1 MNTLAGRYEIIKL
14 LGGGGFA
21 VTYLARD
28 NYQPS
33 KPLCV
38 VKQLRP
44 NQTQSRVIE
53 FFEKEAAILERLGKH
68 PCIPQLLAHFNQDDN
83 LYIVQEFIEGQDLSR
98 EIVPGKRLSESYV
111 TKLLQDALEIL
122 SFVHQ
127 QGVIHR
133 DIKPQNLMRR
143 QDGKII
149 LIDFGAV
156 KELGT
161 LMINSQGEVNSSVVI
176 GTPGYMSY
184 EQYRGKP
191 CFGSDIYA
199 LGVMAIQA
207 LTGVLPQ
214 ELPEDSQ
221 TGEIIWQNQVQ
232 VSNHLAEV
240 LTKMVRHHF
249 SMRYLNA
256 TEALQ
261 ALISVPASLPPTVL
275 SEVHKELYLQ
285 EVTSRAQQGEG
296 NLSVIALRILESRR
310 VELGLTEQEAR
321 GIQQQ
326 VLQTYRDY
334 ERKLQDYE
342 QALIDA
348 VKQEYPFSQRSQKD
362 LQDYLQY
369 LGIRNED
376 IAAIEARVF
385 APLQSKSQQQQ
396 QEAERLRQQQQQA
409 ELQQQQQEAER
420 LRQQQQQAELQ
431 RQQQEAERLRQ
442 QQQQA
447 ELQRQQQEVEK
458 LRQQQQQAELQR
470 QQQEAEKLR
479 QQQQRKQQQEAS
491 QTESN
496 SSIQIQTVEF
506 KTATI
511 TVTDPG
517 FLGFGK
523 KHEIKLIRGRAEYF
537 RENLGN
543 GVVLDMVAIPGGTF
557 LMGSPEDEPGRYN
570 SESPQ
575 HQVNV
580 KPFFMGKFPVTQAQW
595 KAVARFVKVNID
607 LYPDPSYFNGAN
619 RPVEK
624 VSWDEAVE
632 FCARLS
638 QKTGRIYR
646 LPSEAEWEYACRAG
660 TTTPYYFGDTIT
672 KELANYNNFYQ
683 QTTDV
688 GTFPGNPFGLFDMCG
703 NVWEWCRDEWHD
715 NYDQAPNDG
724 SAWLVG
730 INKYNLL
737 RGGSWY
743 SNDGLCRCASR
754 FIFARAD
761 RDINVG
767 FRVAS
772 VV

>member
-28 NYQPS
+28 NFQPS

-44 NQTQSRVIE
+44 NQTETRVIE

-68 PCIPQLLAHFNQDDN
+68 PQIPQLLAHFNQDQN

-98 EIVPGKRLSESYV
+98 EIVLGKRLSESYV

-207 LTGVLPQ
+207 LTGVLPS
-214 ELPEDSQ
+214 ELEEDSQ
-221 TGEIIWQNQVQ
+221 TGEIIWQNRVQ

-240 LTKMVRHHF
+240 LTQMVRHHF
-249 SMRYLNA
+249 SMRYPNA

-261 ALISVPASLPPTVL
+261 ALISVTAPLPPTVL
-275 SEVHKELYLQ
+275 SEVNKELYLQ
-285 EVTSRAQQGEG
+285 EVTSRAQESQG

-310 VELGLTEQEAR
+310 VELGLSEQEAR
-321 GIQQQ
+321 EIQAQ
-326 VLQTYRDY
+326 VLQPYREY
-334 ERKLQDYE
+334 QRKLQEYE
-342 QALIDA
+342 QALIDV
-348 VKQEYPFSQRSQKD
+348 VKQEYPFSQRTQKE
-362 LQDYLQY
+362 LQDYQQY

-385 APLQSKSQQQQ
+385 APLQSES
-396 QEAERLRQQQQQA
+396 
-409 ELQQQQQEAER
+409 
-420 LRQQQQQAELQ
+420 Q
-431 RQQQEAERLRQ
+431 RQQQET
-442 QQQQA
+442 
-447 ELQRQQQEVEK
+447 EK
-458 LRQQQQQAELQR
+458 LRQQQQ
-470 QQQEAEKLR
+470 
-479 QQQQRKQQQEAS
+479 KQQ
-491 QTESN
+491 
-496 SSIQIQTVEF
+496 
-506 KTATI
+506 
-511 TVTDPG
+511 
-517 FLGFGK
+517 
-523 KHEIKLIRGRAEYF
+523 AEYF

-543 GVVLDMVAIPGGTF
+543 GVVLDMLAIPGGKF
-557 LMGSPEDEPGRYN
+557 LMGSPENEPGRHD

-575 HQVNV
+575 HQVSV

-595 KAVARFVKVNID
+595 QAVAGFAKVKID
-607 LYPDPSYFNGAN
+607 LNPKPSHFKGAN
-619 RPVEK
+619 RPVES

-660 TTTPYYFGDTIT
+660 TTTPYYFGETIT
-672 KELANYNNFYQ
+672 KDLANYDNNYQ

-688 GTFPGNPFGLFDMCG
+688 GKFPANLFGLFDMCG
-703 NVWEWCRDEWHD
+703 NTWEWCQDKWHK
-715 NYDQAPNDG
+715 NYENTPTDG
-724 SAWLVG
+724 SAWLG
-730 INKYNLL
+730 ANNQYRLL
-737 RGGSWY
+737 RGGSWRSLPRY
-743 SNDGLCRCASR
+743 CRCASR
-754 FIFARAD
+754 SRGVPD
-761 RDINVG
+761 NRGYGLG
-767 FRVAS
+767 FRVVCSPART
-772 VV
+772 

>member
-28 NYQPS
+28 NFQPS

-44 NQTQSRVIE
+44 NQTQNRVIE

-68 PCIPQLLAHFNQDDN
+68 PYIPQLLAHFNQDDN

-98 EIVPGKRLSESYV
+98 EIFPGKRLSESYV

-143 QDGKII
+143 QDVKII

-207 LTGVLPQ
+207 LTGVLPA
-214 ELPEDSQ
+214 ELPEDPQ
-221 TGEIIWQNQVQ
+221 TGEIIWQNKVQ

-261 ALISVPASLPPTVL
+261 ALISVTAPLPPTVL
-275 SEVHKELYLQ
+275 SEVNKELYLQ
-285 EVTSRAQQGEG
+285 EVISRAQQGEG
-296 NLSVIALRILESRR
+296 NFSVIALRILESRR
-310 VELGLTEQEAR
+310 VELGLTEEEAR
-321 GIQQQ
+321 EIQTQA
-326 VLQTYRDY
+326 LQPYREY
-334 ERKLQDYE
+334 ERKLQEYE
-342 QALIDA
+342 QALIDV
-348 VKQEYPFSQRSQKD
+348 VKQEYPFSQRTHKE
-362 LQDYLQY
+362 LQDYQQH
-369 LGIRNED
+369 LGLRSED

-385 APLQSKSQQQQ
+385 APLQSKSQQPQK
-396 QEAERLRQQQQQA
+396 EAERLRQQQ
-409 ELQQQQQEAER
+409 
-420 LRQQQQQAELQ
+420 
-431 RQQQEAERLRQ
+431 
-442 QQQQA
+442 
-447 ELQRQQQEVEK
+447 
-458 LRQQQQQAELQR
+458 
-470 QQQEAEKLR
+470 
-479 QQQQRKQQQEAS
+479 EAS
-491 QTESN
+491 NAKSN
-496 SSIQIQTVEF
+496 PIIKTQPFEF
-506 KTATI
+506 ETATI
-511 TVTDPG
+511 TVTNSG
-517 FLGFGK
+517 FLGLGK
-523 KHEIKLIRGRAEYF
+523 KHEINRSQRRAEYF

-543 GVVLDMVAIPGGTF
+543 GVALDMVAIPSGQF
-557 LMGSPEDEPGRYN
+557 LMGSPENEPGRYDF
-570 SESPQ
+570 ESPQ
-575 HQVNV
+575 HNVTV

-595 KAVARFVKVNID
+595 QAVAAFGKVNID
-607 LYPDPSYFNGAN
+607 LNPNPSRFKGAN

-624 VSWDEAVE
+624 VSWYEAVE

-638 QKTGRIYR
+638 QKTGRTYR

-660 TTTPYYFGDTIT
+660 TTTPYYFGDMIT
-672 KELANYNNFYQ
+672 KKLANYNNFYQ
-683 QTTDV
+683 QTNDV
-688 GTFPGNPFGLFDMCG
+688 GKFPANPFGLYDMHG
-703 NVWEWCRDEWHD
+703 NIWEWCLDDWHE
-715 NYDQAPNDG
+715 NYQGAPIDG
-724 SAWLVG
+724 SPWFPDHNHLYQKQGRA
-730 INKYNLL
+730 LL
-737 RGGSWY
+737 RGGSW
-743 SNDGLCRCASR
+743 NDNPISCRSASR
-754 FIFARAD
+754 DLNHGAVRDFID
-761 RDINVG
+761 DNIG
-767 FRVAS
+767 FRV
-772 VV
+772 VCGVGRILQ

>member
-68 PCIPQLLAHFNQDDN
+68 PQIPQLLAHFNQDQN

-98 EIVPGKRLSESYV
+98 EIVPGKRLSESYI

-127 QGVIHR
+127 HGVIHR

-161 LMINSQGEVNSSVVI
+161 LLINSQGEVNSSVVI

-207 LTGVLPQ
+207 LIGVLPS
-214 ELPEDSQ
+214 ELEEDPQ
-221 TGEIIWQNQVQ
+221 TGEIIWQNQAQ

-249 SMRYLNA
+249 SMRYPNA

-261 ALISVPASLPPTVL
+261 ALISVSAPLPPTVL
-275 SEVHKELYLQ
+275 SEVNKELYLQ
-285 EVTSRAQQGEG
+285 EVTTRAQQGEG
-296 NLSVIALRILESRR
+296 NFSVIALRILESKR
-310 VELGLTEQEAR
+310 VELGLSEEEAR
-321 GIQQQ
+321 EIQEQ
-326 VLQTYRDY
+326 VLQTYREY
-334 ERKLQDYE
+334 ERKLQEYE
-342 QALIDA
+342 QTLIDV
-348 VKQEYPFSQRSQKD
+348 VKQEYPFSQRTKKE
-362 LQDYLQY
+362 LQDYQQS
-369 LGIRNED
+369 LGLRNED

-396 QEAERLRQQQQQA
+396 QQA
-409 ELQQQQQEAER
+409 ELQQQQQQAER
-420 LRQQQQQAELQ
+420 LRQE
-431 RQQQEAERLRQ
+431 
-442 QQQQA
+442 
-447 ELQRQQQEVEK
+447 
-458 LRQQQQQAELQR
+458 
-470 QQQEAEKLR
+470 
-479 QQQQRKQQQEAS
+479 QQQRQKQQEAS
-491 QTESN
+491 KAKSN
-496 SSIQIQTVEF
+496 TSIKTQPFEF
-506 KTATI
+506 ETATI
-511 TVTDPG
+511 TLTNSG
-517 FLGFGK
+517 FLGLGGK
-523 KHEIKLIRGRAEYF
+523 KHKINRIRGRAEYF
-537 RENLGN
+537 RENLSN
-543 GVVLDMVAIPGGTF
+543 GVALDMVAIPGGKF
-557 LMGSPEDEPGRYN
+557 LMGSPEDEPGRYDF
-570 SESPQ
+570 ESPQ
-575 HQVNV
+575 HKVTV

-595 KAVARFVKVNID
+595 QAVAGFAKVNID
-607 LYPDPSYFNGAN
+607 LNPNRSTFKGAN

-624 VSWDEAVE
+624 VSWHEAVE

-638 QKTGRIYR
+638 QKTGRIYC

-660 TTTPYYFGDTIT
+660 TTTPYYFGETIT
-672 KELANYNNFYQ
+672 KDLANYDNSYQ

-688 GTFPGNPFGLFDMCG
+688 GKFPANPFGLYDMHG
-703 NVWEWCRDEWHD
+703 SISEWC
-715 NYDQAPNDG
+715 
-724 SAWLVG
+724 
-730 INKYNLL
+730 
-737 RGGSWY
+737 
-743 SNDGLCRCASR
+743 
-754 FIFARAD
+754 
-761 RDINVG
+761 
-767 FRVAS
+767 
-772 VV
+772 

>member
-28 NYQPS
+28 NFQPS

-68 PCIPQLLAHFNQDDN
+68 PQIPQLLAHFNQDQN

-199 LGVMAIQA
+199 LGIMAIEA
-207 LTGVLPQ
+207 LTGVLPA
-214 ELPEDSQ
+214 ELPEDQQ

-249 SMRYLNA
+249 SMRYPNA

-261 ALISVPASLPPTVL
+261 ALISVTAPLPPTVL
-275 SEVHKELYLQ
+275 SEVNKELYLQ

-310 VELGLTEQEAR
+310 VELGLTEEEAR
-321 GIQQQ
+321 EIQAQ
-326 VLQTYRDY
+326 VLQPYREY
-334 ERKLQDYE
+334 QRKLQEYE
-342 QALIDA
+342 QALIDV
-348 VKQEYPFSQRSQKD
+348 VKQEYPLSQQTQKE
-362 LQDYLQY
+362 LQDYQQY
-369 LGIRNED
+369 LGLRNED

-396 QEAERLRQQQQQA
+396 QEAERLRQ
-409 ELQQQQQEAER
+409 E
-420 LRQQQQQAELQ
+420 
-431 RQQQEAERLRQ
+431 
-442 QQQQA
+442 
-447 ELQRQQQEVEK
+447 
-458 LRQQQQQAELQR
+458 
-470 QQQEAEKLR
+470 
-479 QQQQRKQQQEAS
+479 QEAS
-491 QTESN
+491 QAKSHPNIPT
-496 SSIQIQTVEF
+496 QTFEF
-506 KTATI
+506 ETATI
-511 TVTDPG
+511 TVTNSG
-517 FLGFGK
+517 FLGLGGT
-523 KHEIKLIRGRAEYF
+523 KHEIKRIRGRAEYF

-543 GVVLDMVAIPGGTF
+543 SIVLDMVAIPGGKF
-557 LMGSPEDEPGRYN
+557 LMGSPKDVPGRYD

-575 HQVNV
+575 HNVTV
-580 KPFFMGKFPVTQAQW
+580 KPFFMGKFPITQAQW
-595 KAVARFVKVNID
+595 QAVAAWSKVNID
-607 LYPDPSYFNGAN
+607 LKPEPSHFKGAN
-619 RPVEK
+619 RPVEQ
-624 VSWDEAVE
+624 VSWDDAVE

-638 QKTGRIYR
+638 NKTGRIYR

-660 TTTPYYFGDTIT
+660 TTTRFYFGDTIT
-672 KELANYNNFYQ
+672 TDLANYNNISK

-688 GTFPGNPFGLFDMCG
+688 GKFPANPFGLFDMCG
-703 NVWEWCRDEWHD
+703 NVWEWCQDEWHD
-715 NYDQAPNDG
+715 NYKQAPNDG
-724 SAWLVG
+724 SAWVSY
-730 INKYNLL
+730 ISKYKLL
-737 RGGSWY
+737 RGVSWD
-743 SNDGLCRCASR
+743 SNPVVFRSSAKRVRNTTDVRYAN
-754 FIFARAD
+754 I
-761 RDINVG
+761 G
-767 FRVAS
+767 FRVALVS
-772 VV
+772 ASG

>member
-1 MNTLAGRYEIIKL
+1 LNTLAGRYEIIKL

-68 PCIPQLLAHFNQDDN
+68 PHIPQLLAHFNQDDN

-161 LMINSQGEVNSSVVI
+161 LLINSQGEVNSSVVI

-221 TGEIIWQNQVQ
+221 SGEIIWQNQVQ

-256 TEALQ
+256 TGALQ
-261 ALISVPASLPPTVL
+261 ALISVTAPLPPTVL
-275 SEVHKELYLQ
+275 SDINKELYLQ
-285 EVTSRAQQGEG
+285 EVTSRAQESQA
-296 NLSVIALRILESRR
+296 NFSVFALRILESRR

-321 GIQQQ
+321 EIQAQ
-326 VLQTYRDY
+326 VLQPYREY

-348 VKQEYPFSQRSQKD
+348 VKQEYPFSQRTQQD

-369 LGIRNED
+369 LRLRNED

-396 QEAERLRQQQQQA
+396 QEAELQRQQQQA
-409 ELQQQQQEAER
+409 EK

-442 QQQQA
+442 QQ
-447 ELQRQQQEVEK
+447 
-458 LRQQQQQAELQR
+458 R
-470 QQQEAEKLR
+470 QQQEASKA
-479 QQQQRKQQQEAS
+479 K
-491 QTESN
+491 SN
-496 SSIQIQTVEF
+496 PSIQTQTFEF
-506 KTATI
+506 DTATI
-511 TVTDPG
+511 TVTNSG
-517 FLGFGK
+517 FLGLGRTK
-523 KHEIKLIRGRAEYF
+523 YEIKRSRRCAEYV
-537 RENLGN
+537 RENLAN
-543 GVVLDMVAIPGGTF
+543 GVVLDMVAIPGGKF
-557 LMGSPEDEPGRYN
+557 VMGSPEDEAGRTN
-570 SESPQ
+570 FESPQ
-575 HQVNV
+575 HNVTV

-595 KAVARFVKVNID
+595 QAVAGFAKVNID
-607 LYPDPSYFNGAN
+607 LNPEPSYFKGAN
-619 RPVEK
+619 RPVEQL
-624 VSWDEAVE
+624 SWDDAVE

-660 TTTPYYFGDTIT
+660 TTTPYYFGEIIT
-672 KELANYNNFYQ
+672 TDLANYNGDCTYGSAPKGEYRQ

-688 GTFPGNPFGLFDMCG
+688 GKFPANPFGLFDMCG
-703 NVWEWCRDEWHD
+703 NIWEWCQDEWHN
-715 NYDQAPNDG
+715 NYNQVANNG
-724 SAWLVG
+724 SATFSG
-730 INKYNLL
+730 IKSVKLL
-737 RGGSWY
+737 RGGSWSY
-743 SNDGLCRCASR
+743 YPANCRSANR
-754 FIFARAD
+754 NRYTAKTRLYD
-761 RDINVG
+761 VG
-767 FRVAS
+767 FRVVFVSA
-772 VV
+772 

>member
-1 MNTLAGRYEIIKL
+1 MNTLAGRYEIIRL

-28 NYQPS
+28 NFQPS

-44 NQTQSRVIE
+44 NQTATRVIE

-68 PCIPQLLAHFNQDDN
+68 PQIPQLLAHFNQDQN

-199 LGVMAIQA
+199 LGVMAIEA
-207 LTGVLPQ
+207 LTGVLPA
-214 ELPEDSQ
+214 ELPEDPQ

-249 SMRYLNA
+249 SMRYANA

-261 ALISVPASLPPTVL
+261 ALISVSASLPPTVV
-275 SEVHKELYLQ
+275 SEVNKELYLQ
-285 EVTSRAQQGEG
+285 EARSRAQQSQG
-296 NLSVIALRILESRR
+296 NFSVFALRILESRR
-310 VELGLTEQEAR
+310 VELGLSEEEAR
-321 GIQQQ
+321 EIQAQ
-326 VLQTYRDY
+326 VLQPYREY
-334 ERKLQDYE
+334 ERKLQEYE

-348 VKQEYPFSQRSQKD
+348 VKQQYPFSQGTQKD
-362 LQDYLQY
+362 LQDYKQY
-369 LGIRNED
+369 LGLKDED

-385 APLQSKSQQQQ
+385 PPQQS
-396 QEAERLRQQQQQA
+396 
-409 ELQQQQQEAER
+409 
-420 LRQQQQQAELQ
+420 ELQ

-442 QQQQA
+442 EQQQA
-447 ELQRQQQEVEK
+447 ELQRQQREAERLRQE
-458 LRQQQQQAELQR
+458 QQQQQ
-470 QQQEAEKLR
+470 K
-479 QQQQRKQQQEAS
+479 KAS
-491 QTESN
+491 QPISN
-496 SSIQIQTVEF
+496 PGIPTQTFEFDTAIVTLKSI
-506 KTATI
+506 
-511 TVTDPG
+511 G
-517 FLGFGK
+517 FLGSKTK
-523 KHEIKLIRGRAEYF
+523 KHEIQRIRKQNKFY
-537 RENLGN
+537 RETLVN
-543 GVVLDMVAIPGGTF
+543 GVVLDMVAIPGGKF
-557 LMGSPEDEPGRYN
+557 LMGSPEDEPERSK

-575 HQVNV
+575 HNVTV

-595 KAVARFVKVNID
+595 KAVAGFAKVNID
-607 LYPDPSYFNGAN
+607 LNPDPSRFQGAN

-624 VSWDEAVE
+624 VSWNDAVE

-638 QKTGRIYR
+638 QKTGKIYR

-660 TTTPYYFGDTIT
+660 TTTPFYFGELMT
-672 KELANYNNFYQ
+672 EGLANYNRNYQ

-688 GTFPGNPFGLFDMCG
+688 GKFPANPFGLFDMCG
-703 NVWEWCRDEWHD
+703 NVWEWCQDEWHD
-715 NYDQAPNDG
+715 DYLNAPNDG
-724 SAWLVG
+724 SAWLRNG
-730 INKYNLL
+730 RNNKLI
-737 RGGSWY
+737 RGGSWG
-743 SNDGLCRCASR
+743 SNPRTCRSANRGSYTAVNR
-754 FIFARAD
+754 SNHF
-761 RDINVG
+761 G
-767 FRVAS
+767 FRVVLVS
-772 VV
+772 P

>member
-28 NYQPS
+28 NFQPS

-68 PCIPQLLAHFNQDDN
+68 PQIPQLLAHFNQDDN

-321 GIQQQ
+321 EIQAQ
-326 VLQTYRDY
+326 VLQLYREY
-334 ERKLQDYE
+334 QRKLQEYE
-342 QALIDA
+342 QALIDV
-348 VKQEYPFSQRSQKD
+348 VKQEYPFSQRTQKE
-362 LQDYLQY
+362 LKDYQQH
-369 LGIRNED
+369 LGLRNED
-376 IAAIEARVF
+376 IAAIEAKF
-385 APLQSKSQQQQ
+385 APLQS
-396 QEAERLRQQQQQA
+396 A
-409 ELQQQQQEAER
+409 LQQQQQEVET
-420 LRQQQQQAELQ
+420 LRQKQAELQ
-431 RQQQEAERLRQ
+431 RLQLEGERLRQ
-442 QQQQA
+442 
-447 ELQRQQQEVEK
+447 ELQQEQK
-458 LRQQQQQAELQR
+458 
-470 QQQEAEKLR
+470 KP
-479 QQQQRKQQQEAS
+479 S
-491 QTESN
+491 QPISN
-496 SSIQIQTVEF
+496 PGIQTQTFEF
-506 KTATI
+506 DTAI
-511 TVTDPG
+511 VTLKSIA
-517 FLGFGK
+517 FLGSKTK
-523 KHEIKLIRGRAEYF
+523 KHEIQRIRKQSKFY
-537 RENLGN
+537 RETLVND
-543 GVVLDMVAIPGGTF
+543 VVLDMVAIPGGKF
-557 LMGSPEDEPGRYN
+557 LMGSPEDEIGRST

-575 HQVNV
+575 HNV
-580 KPFFMGKFPVTQAQW
+580 TVQSFFMSKFPVTQVQW
-595 KAVARFVKVNID
+595 KAVASFAKVNID
-607 LYPDPSYFNGAN
+607 LYPDPSRFKGAN
-619 RPVEK
+619 RPVEQ
-624 VSWDEAVE
+624 VSWDDAVE

-638 QKTGRIYR
+638 QKTGKIYR

-660 TTTPYYFGDTIT
+660 TTSPYYFGDTIT
-672 KELANYNNFYQ
+672 GDLANYNRNHQ

-688 GTFPGNPFGLFDMCG
+688 GNFPANPFGLFDMCG
-703 NVWEWCRDEWHD
+703 NVWEWCQDEWHD
-715 NYDQAPNDG
+715 NYLKAPNNG
-724 SAWLVG
+724 GAWLEM
-730 INKYNLL
+730 NNNMSKMRLL

-743 SNDGLCRCASR
+743 VNPDYCRSAYRLKKS
-754 FIFARAD
+754 FVNTFDVI
-761 RDINVG
+761 G
-767 FRVAS
+767 FRIVLVSA
-772 VV
+772 

>member
-68 PCIPQLLAHFNQDDN
+68 PQIPQLLAHFNQDQN

-98 EIVPGKRLSESYV
+98 EIVPGKRLSESYI

-161 LMINSQGEVNSSVVI
+161 LLINSQGEVNSSVVI

-207 LTGVLPQ
+207 LIGVLPS
-214 ELPEDSQ
+214 ELEEDSQ

-249 SMRYLNA
+249 SMRYPNA

-261 ALISVPASLPPTVL
+261 ALISVSAPLPPTVL
-275 SEVHKELYLQ
+275 SEVNKELYLQ

-310 VELGLTEQEAR
+310 VELGLSEQEAR
-321 GIQQQ
+321 EIQEQ
-326 VLQTYRDY
+326 VLQTYREY
-334 ERKLQDYE
+334 ERKLQEYE
-342 QALIDA
+342 QTLIDV
-348 VKQEYPFSQRSQKD
+348 VKQEYPFSQRTQKE
-362 LQDYLQY
+362 LQDYQQS
-369 LGIRNED
+369 LGLRNED
-376 IAAIEARVF
+376 ITAIEARVF
-385 APLQSKSQQQQ
+385 APLQSKSQ
-396 QEAERLRQQQQQA
+396 QQQQQA

-420 LRQQQQQAELQ
+420 LRQE
-431 RQQQEAERLRQ
+431 
-442 QQQQA
+442 
-447 ELQRQQQEVEK
+447 
-458 LRQQQQQAELQR
+458 
-470 QQQEAEKLR
+470 
-479 QQQQRKQQQEAS
+479 QQQRQKQQEAS
-491 QTESN
+491 KAKSN
-496 SSIQIQTVEF
+496 TSIKTQPFEF
-506 KTATI
+506 ETATI
-511 TVTDPG
+511 TVINSG
-517 FLGFGK
+517 FLGLGK
-523 KHEIKLIRGRAEYF
+523 KHEINPSRGRAEYF
-537 RENLGN
+537 RENLAN
-543 GVVLDMVAIPGGTF
+543 AVVLDMVAIPGGQF
-557 LMGSPEDEPGRYN
+557 LMGSPEGETGRYD

-580 KPFFMGKFPVTQAQW
+580 KSFFMGKFPVTQAQW
-595 KAVARFVKVNID
+595 QAVTGFAKVNID
-607 LYPDPSYFNGAN
+607 LNPKPSYFKGAN
-619 RPVEK
+619 RPVEN
-624 VSWDEAVE
+624 VSWDDAVE

-638 QKTGRIYR
+638 QKTGKIYC

-660 TTTPYYFGDTIT
+660 TTTPYYFGETIT
-672 KELANYNNFYQ
+672 KDLANYDNSYQ

-688 GTFPGNPFGLFDMCG
+688 GKFPANPFGLYDMHG
-703 NVWEWCRDEWHD
+703 NIWEWCLDDWHK
-715 NYDQAPNDG
+715 NYEGAPIDG
-724 SAWLVG
+724 SPWFDGHNHLYQKQGRA
-730 INKYNLL
+730 LL
-737 RGGSWY
+737 RGGSWIVIPG
-743 SNDGLCRCASR
+743 DCRSACR
-754 FIFARAD
+754 Y
-761 RDINVG
+761 DINRVNPYYNSG
-767 FRVAS
+767 FRVVCAAGRILQ
-772 VV
+772 

>member
-1 MNTLAGRYEIIKL
+1 LNTLAGRYEIIKL

-68 PCIPQLLAHFNQDDN
+68 PQIPQLLAHFNQDQN
-83 LYIVQEFIEGQDLSR
+83 LYIVQEFIQGQDLSR

-161 LMINSQGEVNSSVVI
+161 LLINSQGEVNSSVVI

-207 LTGVLPQ
+207 LIGVLPA
-214 ELPEDSQ
+214 ELEEDPQ

-249 SMRYLNA
+249 SIRYPNA

-261 ALISVPASLPPTVL
+261 ALISVSAPLPPTVL
-275 SEVHKELYLQ
+275 SDVNKELYLQ

-296 NLSVIALRILESRR
+296 NFSVIALRILESKR
-310 VELGLTEQEAR
+310 VELGLSEQEAR
-321 GIQQQ
+321 EIQAQ
-326 VLQTYRDY
+326 VLQTYREY
-334 ERKLQDYE
+334 ERKLQEYE
-342 QALIDA
+342 QTLIDV
-348 VKQEYPFSQRSQKD
+348 VKQEYPFSQRTQKE
-362 LQDYLQY
+362 LQDYQQS
-369 LGIRNED
+369 LGLRNED
-376 IAAIEARVF
+376 IAAIEARIF

-396 QEAERLRQQQQQA
+396 QEAERLRQQQQ
-409 ELQQQQQEAER
+409 
-420 LRQQQQQAELQ
+420 
-431 RQQQEAERLRQ
+431 RQQQEASK
-442 QQQQA
+442 A
-447 ELQRQQQEVEK
+447 K
-458 LRQQQQQAELQR
+458 
-470 QQQEAEKLR
+470 
-479 QQQQRKQQQEAS
+479 
-491 QTESN
+491 SN
-496 SSIQIQTVEF
+496 PSIQTQTFEF
-506 KTATI
+506 DTAI
-511 TVTDPG
+511 VTLKSIA
-517 FLGFGK
+517 FLGSKTK
-523 KHEIKLIRGRAEYF
+523 KHEIQRIRKQNKFY
-537 RENLGN
+537 RETLVND
-543 GVVLDMVAIPGGTF
+543 VVLDMVAIPGGKF
-557 LMGSPEDEPGRYN
+557 LMGSPEDEIGRST

-575 HQVNV
+575 HNV
-580 KPFFMGKFPVTQAQW
+580 TVQSLFMSKFPVTQAQW
-595 KAVARFVKVNID
+595 KAVAGFAKVNID
-607 LYPDPSYFNGAN
+607 LYPDPSRFKGAN
-619 RPVEK
+619 RPVEQ
-624 VSWDEAVE
+624 VSWNDAVE

-638 QKTGRIYR
+638 QKTGKIYR

-660 TTTPYYFGDTIT
+660 TTTRYYFGEAMTED
-672 KELANYNNFYQ
+672 LANYIRNHQ

-688 GTFPGNPFGLFDMCG
+688 GKFPANPFGLFDMCG
-703 NVWEWCRDEWHD
+703 NVWEWCQDEWHD
-715 NYDQAPNDG
+715 NYLKAPNNG
-724 SAWLVG
+724 SAWLEM
-730 INKYNLL
+730 NNNMSEMRLL

-743 SNDGLCRCASR
+743 VNPDYCRSACR
-754 FIFARAD
+754 FKKSFVNTFDVI
-761 RDINVG
+761 G
-767 FRVAS
+767 FRIALVSA
-772 VV
+772 

>member
-1 MNTLAGRYEIIKL
+1 MNTLAGRYEIIRL

-28 NYQPS
+28 NLQPS

-44 NQTQSRVIE
+44 NQTEPRVIE

-68 PCIPQLLAHFNQDDN
+68 PQIPQLLAHFNQDQN

-143 QDGKII
+143 QQDGKIM

-161 LMINSQGEVNSSVVI
+161 LMVNSQGEINSSVVI

-191 CFGSDIYA
+191 CCGSDIYA

-207 LTGVLPQ
+207 LTGVLPS
-214 ELPEDSQ
+214 ELEEDTQ

-249 SMRYLNA
+249 SMRYPNA

-261 ALISVPASLPPTVL
+261 ALISVSVSLPPTVL
-275 SEVHKELYLQ
+275 VEINKELYLQ
-285 EVTSRAQQGEG
+285 EVTSRAQQGQG
-296 NLSVIALRILESRR
+296 NFSVFALRILESKR
-310 VELGLTEQEAR
+310 VELGLSEDEAR
-321 GIQQQ
+321 EIQEQ
-326 VLQTYRDY
+326 VLQPYRGY
-334 ERKLQDYE
+334 ERKLQEYE

-348 VKQEYPFSQRSQKD
+348 VKQEYPFSQGTQKD
-362 LQDYLQY
+362 LQDYQQY
-369 LGIRNED
+369 LGLRDED

-385 APLQSKSQQQQ
+385 APQQSQRQQ
-396 QEAERLRQQQQQA
+396 QEAERLRQEQQ
-409 ELQQQQQEAER
+409 R
-420 LRQQQQQAELQ
+420 QAELQ

-442 QQQQA
+442 EQQ
-447 ELQRQQQEVEK
+447 RK
-458 LRQQQQQAELQR
+458 AELQR
-470 QQQEAEKLR
+470 QQQEAERLR
-479 QQQQRKQQQEAS
+479 QEQQRQRQRQQEAS
-491 QTESN
+491 KAQSN
-496 SSIQIQTVEF
+496 PGIQTQTFEF
-506 KTATI
+506 DTATI
-511 TVTDPG
+511 TLKSG
-517 FLGFGK
+517 FLGIGK
-523 KHEIKLIRGRAEYF
+523 KHEINHSRGRAEYF

-543 GVVLDMVAIPGGTF
+543 GVALDMVAIPGGKF
-557 LMGSPEDEPGRYN
+557 LMGSPEDEPGQFYSFN
-570 SESPQ
+570 SERPQ
-575 HQVNV
+575 HKVSV
-580 KPFFMGKFPVTQAQW
+580 KPFFMGKLPVTQAQW
-595 KAVARFVKVNID
+595 KVVAAFAKVNID
-607 LYPDPSYFNGAN
+607 LNPDPSFFKGVNC
-619 RPVEK
+619 PVEQ
-624 VSWDEAVE
+624 VAWDEALE

-638 QKTGRIYR
+638 RKTGRIYR

-660 TTTPYYFGDTIT
+660 TTTPYYFGDAIT
-672 KELANYNNFYQ
+672 KDLANYYNK

-688 GTFPGNPFGLFDMCG
+688 GQFPANPFGLFDMYG
-703 NVWEWCRDEWHD
+703 NIYEWCQDEWHE
-715 NYDQAPNDG
+715 NYNQAPNDASEWLG
-724 SAWLVG
+724 S
-730 INKYNLL
+730 INEYKLL
-737 RGGSWY
+737 RGGSWGDY
-743 SNDGLCRCASR
+743 AWDCRSAHRTWGARASR
-754 FIFARAD
+754 N
-761 RDINVG
+761 INVG
-767 FRVAS
+767 FRVVA
-772 VV
+772 VAVA

>member
-1 MNTLAGRYEIIKL
+1 MNTLVGRYEIIKL

-28 NYQPS
+28 NFQPS

-68 PCIPQLLAHFNQDDN
+68 PYIPQLLAHFNQDQN

-207 LTGVLPQ
+207 LTGVLPA

-232 VSNHLAEV
+232 VSDHLAEV

-249 SMRYLNA
+249 SMRYPNA
-256 TEALQ
+256 TETLQ
-261 ALISVPASLPPTVL
+261 ALISVTAPLPPTVV
-275 SEVHKELYLQ
+275 SEVNKELYLQ

-296 NLSVIALRILESRR
+296 DLSVIALRILESRR
-310 VELGLTEQEAR
+310 VELGLLEEEAR
-321 GIQQQ
+321 EIQAQ
-326 VLQTYRDY
+326 VLQPYREY
-334 ERKLQDYE
+334 QRKLKEYE
-342 QALIDA
+342 QALIDV
-348 VKQEYPFSQRSQKD
+348 VKQEYPLSQRTQKE
-362 LQDYLQY
+362 LQDYQQY
-369 LGIRNED
+369 LGLRNED

-385 APLQSKSQQQQ
+385 APLQS
-396 QEAERLRQQQQQA
+396 
-409 ELQQQQQEAER
+409 
-420 LRQQQQQAELQ
+420 ELQ
-431 RQQQEAERLRQ
+431 RQQQEAERLH
-442 QQQQA
+442 
-447 ELQRQQQEVEK
+447 
-458 LRQQQQQAELQR
+458 
-470 QQQEAEKLR
+470 

-491 QTESN
+491 KAKSN
-496 SSIQIQTVEF
+496 AIIQTQTFEF
-506 KTATI
+506 ETATI
-511 TVTDPG
+511 TVINSG
-517 FLGFGK
+517 FIGLGK
-523 KHEIKLIRGRAEYF
+523 KHEINRIRGSAEYF

-543 GVVLDMVAIPGGTF
+543 GVSLDMVAIPGGKF
-557 LMGSPEDEPGRYN
+557 IMGSPKNEPGRN
-570 SESPQ
+570 DTESPQ
-575 HQVNV
+575 HPVNV

-595 KAVARFVKVNID
+595 QAVTGFAKVNID
-607 LYPDPSYFNGAN
+607 LNPNPSHFKGAN

-624 VSWDEAVE
+624 VSWYEAVE

-638 QKTGRIYR
+638 QTTGRIYR
-646 LPSEAEWEYACRAG
+646 LPSEAEWEYACRVG
-660 TTTPYYFGDTIT
+660 TTTPYYFGETIT
-672 KELANYNNFYQ
+672 KDLANYDNIYQ

-688 GTFPGNPFGLFDMCG
+688 GAFPATLFGLSDMCG
-703 NVWEWCRDEWHD
+703 NIWEWCQDKWHK
-715 NYDQAPNDG
+715 NYDNAPTDG
-724 SAWLVG
+724 SAWFG
-730 INKYNLL
+730 ANNKYRPL
-737 RGGSWY
+737 RGGSWP
-743 SNDGLCRCASR
+743 SNPWLCRCASR
-754 FIFARAD
+754 SWSEPEYRAD
-761 RDINVG
+761 YIG
-767 FRVAS
+767 FRVVCSAART
-772 VV
+772 